1 MISEDYW
8 ADFWTQKSLNSTDF
22 QATGRGSMDVV
33 SFLYTIRECANLLN
47 LNKDDYLLDIG
58 CGTGIISLAL
68 SPFVKNIKS
77 IDISKGVI
85 ERARENLSDATNVS
99 VQIGDI
105 TSIPLKDSSVNKVLG
120 YSVLQYL
127 NDSNELLGA
136 LEEVYRLLESG
147 GKALLAAN
155 PEKDKQDIYFDKVSK
170 GDLKIREK
178 EIEFQKKLYW
188 FERKEVVEIASSLG
202 FSVTIN
208 NIHNRIW
215 QSFYMF
221 DIVLVKDN

>member
-1 MISEDYW
+1 MKEINLEQKE
-8 ADFWTQKSLNSTDF
+8 FWNEKKGKIWVSL
-22 QATGRGSMDVV
+22 GPR
-33 SFLYTIRECANLLN
+33 I
-47 LNKDDYLLDIG
+47 DDMFGPLGDEALRVLAPKKGENVLDIG
-58 CGTGIISLAL
+58 CGTGIFSLAL

-85 ERARENLSDATNVS
+85 ERARKNLSDATNVS

-127 NDSNELLGA
+127 NDSNELLAA
-136 LEEVYRLLESG
+136 LEEVYRLLEPG